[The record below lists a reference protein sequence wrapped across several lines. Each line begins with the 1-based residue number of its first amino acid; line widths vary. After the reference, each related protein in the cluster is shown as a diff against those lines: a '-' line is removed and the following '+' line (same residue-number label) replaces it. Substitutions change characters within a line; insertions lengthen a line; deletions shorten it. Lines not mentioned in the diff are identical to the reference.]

1 MYARSLSRHRGR
13 LACQPCVLAARFAR
27 QKHCSHKSMPR
38 ANAGFL
44 SLHSRT
50 FTVLFKV
57 IETPKMRMVSM
68 SAHRAEDGGRMN
80 HHVTSA
86 AMQTAGFFREIL
98 LLIVPR
104 INLCLQARLNV
115 RFAGCTVRF
124 CKLHAKRNDWSI
136 DKRWPSDPASTKYR
150 LIV

>member
-1 MYARSLSRHRGR
+1 VVCMRDHYPGIAEGWHASLAFLQLASRGKSTVRTRG
-13 LACQPCVLAARFAR
+13 
-27 QKHCSHKSMPR
+27 MPR
-38 ANAGFL
+38 ANA
-44 SLHSRT
+44 RT

-80 HHVTSA
+80 HHVTCA

-98 LLIVPR
+98 PR
-104 INLCLQARLNV
+104 INLYLQARLNV

-136 DKRWPSDPASTKYR
+136 DKRWPSDPASSTD
-150 LIV
+150 